1 MSIDRPAKLRQ
12 QLNHRGFTLV
22 EVLVALAVVVV
33 SFMAIYGVILQMV
46 GATTLM
52 QEKTLASWVAFDR
65 ITELRV
71 QQEFPD
77 TGKRK
82 DVTEMGG
89 ISWQY
94 EIEIRATDS
103 DNIRQVI
110 VKVAPESEP
119 ENITGL
125 ASGALVRNNALPPST
140 PGGLPD
146 GFPGGPSGGPVN

>member
-1 MSIDRPAKLRQ
+1 MSIDRSVKLRQ
-12 QLNHRGFTLV
+12 QLSHSGFTLI

-71 QQEFPD
+71 AQEFPAA
-77 TGKRK
+77 GKRK

-89 ISWQY
+89 VPWQY
-94 EIEIRATDS
+94 EIEIRTTDS
-103 DNIRQVI
+103 DRIRQVI

-119 ENITGL
+119 ENIIGL
-125 ASGALVRNNALPPST
+125 ASGALVRNNSLPPGA
-140 PGGLPD
+140 PGGI
-146 GFPGGPSGGPVN
+146 PGGSPGGPVN